1 MPTDSPLKW
10 MKCQMADKTIN
21 SQYSVLTL
29 VNGEWPTKSFYATEQ
44 QQSLGCVWRCVS
56 LSSNPSNR
64 GFNAL
69 VLKLL
74 FDLYNDD
81 RRSKWCCL
89 PVSWVGVGR
98 SAGWWGGRNLWRPFA
113 RDFATKTTT
122 ATWPEI
128 GQRHCVTQNGSYNII
143 VW

>member
-1 MPTDSPLKW
+1 
-10 MKCQMADKTIN
+10 MADKTIN

-81 RRSKWCCL
+81 HDQSDVVYLWL
-89 PVSWVGVGR
+89 EWGLVGR
-98 SAGWWGGRNLWRPFA
+98 LAGGEGGICEGRSRATLQQKQQQQHGQKSD
-113 RDFATKTTT
+113 RDT
-122 ATWPEI
+122 ALHRM
-128 GQRHCVTQNGSYNII
+128 GLII
-143 VW
+143 